1 MLTLKEHRSD
11 VEIIWTRGGIRLQ
24 RVRYSAGGHRPVWNG
39 PYLRGT
45 RAWLPDKAQARKN
58 NTVRAFGCGHTA
70 SLRVRGQHAVRCF
83 GDRVPS
89 VLDSGRCS
97 ALLSSA
103 RPDLRQSLRSAFQNG
118 ARAGGR
124 VLPARRLRLPAR
136 RTSPRGTR
144 RDHEHPPIHRRRWY
158 CRAGATLPW
167 PHSSSPPK

>member
-11 VEIIWTRGGIRLQ
+11 GEIIWTRGGIRLQ

-45 RAWLPDKAQARKN
+45 RAWLPDKAQARTIRGVLLDEAILLVFASVG
-58 NTVRAFGCGHTA
+58 NTLLDALGIGFPAFW
-70 SLRVRGQHAVRCF
+70 
-83 GDRVPS
+83 
-89 VLDSGRCS
+89 SGRCS

-158 CRAGATLPW
+158 CRAGATLPR
-167 PHSSSPPK
+167 PHSSSPP